1 MDFQRPTRL
10 TADHELDQFDCGED
24 SLTDWLRRFALTSD
38 RAGMCSTFVATIPG
52 DRRVAGFY
60 ALSTSGVS
68 AVEAPPRLSK
78 GVGRYD
84 IPVILLARLAVDVDF
99 QKNKLGRALLK
110 DALLRVWNV
119 SEDVG
124 VRAVLIHA
132 LNDSARAFY
141 MNFAEFEPSPTDPL
155 HLFLLMKDLRKA
167 LGSQE
172 RS

>member
-1 MDFQRPTRL
+1 
-10 TADHELDQFDCGED
+10 
-24 SLTDWLRRFALTSD
+24 
-38 RAGMCSTFVATIPG
+38 MCSTFVATIPG

-68 AVEAPPRLSK
+68 AAEAPTRLTK

-84 IPVILLARLAVDVDF
+84 IPVILLARLGVDLEY
-99 QKNKLGRALLK
+99 QGNQLGRALLK
-110 DALLRVWNV
+110 DSLVRVLNV

-132 LNDSARAFY
+132 LSDSAKSFY

-155 HLFLLMKDLRKA
+155 HLFLLMKDLKKA
-167 LGSQE
+167 ILPQGS
-172 RS
+172 S